1 MYYCFFS
8 SWIPVVCK
16 VNLRHLRRMSLAIER
31 LFNSELW
38 SIYVLRMKKTKN
50 TSQLQKDS
58 LRIKSDSNKAM
69 SWRKMETTH
78 QGCLG
83 SFLHFITPSTSKRNS
98 CLSKRNQKKETNI
111 NHSIGEVKT
120 KEQECNSLNAKM
132 VGNKKK

>member
-1 MYYCFFS
+1 MYCFFFHQ
-8 SWIPVVCK
+8 WILAVCK
-16 VNLRHLRRMSLAIER
+16 GNLRLLRRMSLAIER
-31 LFNSELW
+31 LFNSERW
-38 SIYVLRMKKTKN
+38 SICALRMKKTKSI
-50 TSQLQKDS
+50 SQQQKDS
-58 LRIKSDSNKAM
+58 LRIKSDSNKEM

>member
-1 MYYCFFS
+1 MES
-8 SWIPVVCK
+8 RI
-16 VNLRHLRRMSLAIER
+16 RIAIEVAIQGR
-31 LFNSELW
+31 IRCILVPWFISASSLITQKNSTQP
-38 SIYVLRMKKTKN
+38 R
-50 TSQLQKDS
+50 KDS